1 MTLADQFYW
10 DELTT
15 RDFATLDPETIAVLP
30 IAATEQHGPHLPVA
44 TDSAIADGMLGVL
57 RQMLP
62 ADLSILVLPRQAI
75 GKSNEHSFALGTL
88 TLTPDVLIKAW
99 TDIGLCVN
107 KTGIRKLLIINS
119 HGGNNQIMDI
129 VARELRV
136 RAAML
141 AVTTQWN
148 RFGIPPGLVNE
159 TERRIGVHAGMVET
173 SLMLR
178 FRPDL
183 VRMQNAQDFKSSTLW
198 LEENFKYLR
207 HNGGHN
213 MGWMIHDLN
222 PEGAVGNALAGTE
235 EIGRTIAEHQVAGVI
250 ELLRDMK
257 RFNLKTLATEAGV
270 TAAPN
275 ISPIKRAIA

>member
-1 MTLADQFYW
+1 VAGHFYW

-15 RDFATLDPETIAVLP
+15 RDFAALDPDTIAVLP
-30 IAATEQHGPHLPVA
+30 IAATEQHGPHLPVS
-44 TDSAIADGMLGVL
+44 TDSAIADGMIAVMRRL
-57 RQMLP
+57 LP

-75 GKSNEHSFALGTL
+75 GKSNEHSFGLGTL
-88 TLTPDVLIKAW
+88 TLTPQLLIEAW
-99 TDIGLCVN
+99 TDIGLGVN
-107 KTGIRKLLIINS
+107 RVGLRKLLIINS

-148 RFGIPPGLVNE
+148 RFGTPPGLLDD
-159 TERRIGVHAGMVET
+159 TERRIGVHAGLAET

-183 VRMQNAQDFKSSTLW
+183 VRMQHAQDFKSSTLW

-222 PEGAVGNALAGTE
+222 P
-235 EIGRTIAEHQVAGVI
+235 
-250 ELLRDMK
+250 
-257 RFNLKTLATEAGV
+257 
-270 TAAPN
+270 TAPSAMPQRQRPRSARRSRC
-275 ISPIKRAIA
+275 IRYQG

>member
-1 MTLADQFYW
+1 MTGHFYW
-10 DELTT
+10 EELTT
-15 RDFATLDPETIAVLP
+15 RDFAGLDPDTIAVLP
-30 IAATEQHGPHLPVA
+30 IAATEQHGPHLPVS
-44 TDSAIADGMLGVL
+44 TDSAIADGMIGVL
-57 RQMLP
+57 RRLLP

-75 GKSNEHSFALGTL
+75 GKSNEHSFGLGTL
-88 TLTPDVLIKAW
+88 TFTPEVLIEAW

-107 KTGIRKLLIINS
+107 RAGIRKLLIINS

-148 RFGIPPGLVNE
+148 RFGTPSGLVND
-159 TERRIGVHAGMVET
+159 TERRIGVHAGLVET

-183 VRMQNAQDFKSSTLW
+183 VRMQHAQDFKSSTLW
-198 LEENFKYLR
+198 LEENFKFLR

-222 PEGAVGNALAGTE
+222 PDGAVGNASAATA
-235 EIGRTIAEHQVAGVI
+235 EIGEATAVHQVSGVI
-250 ELLRDMK
+250 ELLQDMK
-257 RFNLKTLATEAGV
+257 RFNLNTLATEAGV
-270 TAAPN
+270 TSVSTL
-275 ISPIKRAIA
+275 SPIKRAIA

>member
-1 MTLADQFYW
+1 LAGHFYW
-10 DELTT
+10 EDLTT
-15 RDFATLDPETIAVLP
+15 RDFAALDPDTIAVLP
-30 IAATEQHGPHLPVA
+30 IAATEQHGPHLPVS
-44 TDSAIADGMLGVL
+44 TDSAIADGMIGVL
-57 RQMLP
+57 RGLLP

-75 GKSNEHSFALGTL
+75 GKSNEHSFGLGTL
-88 TLTPDVLIKAW
+88 TLTPQLLIEAW

-107 KTGIRKLLIINS
+107 RAGLRKLLIVNS

-148 RFGIPPGLVNE
+148 RFGTPPGLVDD
-159 TERRIGVHAGMVET
+159 TERRIGVHAGLAET
-173 SLMLR
+173 SLMLK

-183 VRMQNAQDFKSSTLW
+183 VRMQHAKDFQSSTLW

-222 PEGAVGNALAGTE
+222 PDGAVGNAAAATA
-235 EIGRTIAEHQVAGVI
+235 EIGEAIAVHQVSGVI

-257 RFNLKTLATEAGV
+257 RFNIKNLATEAGV
-270 TAAPN
+270 TSAPTVA
-275 ISPIKRAIA
+275 PIKRAIA